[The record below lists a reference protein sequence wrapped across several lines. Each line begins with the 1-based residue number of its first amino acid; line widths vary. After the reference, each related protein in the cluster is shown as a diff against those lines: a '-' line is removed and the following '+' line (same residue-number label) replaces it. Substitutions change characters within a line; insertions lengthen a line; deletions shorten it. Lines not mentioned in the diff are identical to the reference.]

1 MIIRC
6 TFFLKTTPMF
16 TFSSAGESHGPS
28 IVALLSGIPAG
39 FTIDIAAIDEQLKR
53 RQKGYGRGGRMSI
66 EADRVN
72 VLSGI
77 RGGVTI
83 GSPITLLV
91 ENRDFDNWKAYMD
104 PGNISPGREVTR
116 PRPGHAD
123 LAGATKY
130 DHRDMRNVL
139 ERASARETAARV
151 AAGAVAREV
160 LADFDIRLFGY
171 VLAVGGIWTDPAGV
185 PYETRQRNALSSPFS
200 TPVPDRDDEL
210 VALVDETR
218 KQGDTLGG
226 VVEVAVTGIPVGLG
240 GYDRWDARLDGRLA
254 QAVMSIPAIK
264 AVEIGDGYRLADLP
278 GSQAHDEILHHE
290 ENGFYRATNHAGGL
304 EGGVTNGQPLIVRA
318 AMKPIPT
325 LMRPLRSVDIITK
338 EEVSA
343 AAERSDV
350 CAVPA
355 AAVVVEAMVA
365 LTLIGAFLEKFGGDC
380 RRDIHASVEAYAE
393 RILER

>member
-1 MIIRC
+1 MI
-6 TFFLKTTPMF
+6 

-28 IVALLSGIPAG
+28 VVALLSGIPAG
-39 FTIDIAAIDEQLKR
+39 FVVGPEVIDEQLKR
-53 RQKGYGRGGRMSI
+53 RQKGYGRGQRMNI
-66 EADRVN
+66 ETDRVR

-83 GSPITLLV
+83 GSPIALLI
-91 ENRDFDNWKAYMD
+91 ENRDYDNWKEYMD
-104 PGNISPGREVTR
+104 SGKISPGREVNR

-123 LAGATKY
+123 LAGALKY

-151 AAGAVAREV
+151 AAGAVAQAV
-160 LADFDIRLFGY
+160 LTDFDIRLYGY
-171 VLAVGGIWTDPAGV
+171 VLAIGGISIDPGDI
-185 PYETRQRNALSSPFS
+185 PYDARQQNALNSPFS
-200 TPVPDRDDEL
+200 TPKPDKDDQL
-210 VALVDETR
+210 VSLVDRTR
-218 KQGDTLGG
+218 QAGDTLGG
-226 VVEVAVTGIPVGLG
+226 IVEVAVTGIPAGLG

-264 AVEIGDGYRLADLP
+264 GVEIGDGYRLADAP
-278 GSQAHDEILHHE
+278 GSQAHDEILYHE
-290 ENGFYRATNHAGGL
+290 KKGFYRETNHAGGL
-304 EGGVTNGQPLIVRA
+304 EGGVTNGEPLVVRA

-325 LMRPLRSVDIITK
+325 LMRPLRSVDVDTK
-338 EEVSA
+338 QQVSA

-355 AAVVVEAMVA
+355 AAVVVEAMIA

-380 RRDIHASVEAYAE
+380 RRDIHASLDAYAE
-393 RILER
+393 RILGR